1 MFSTPWKYNRI
12 TGFSCNQGEL
22 IKIIMKKNLITS
34 NTEGTTEGILEQKII
49 CLRGSKASFN
59 SCRKSLF
66 RRNLF
71 SSVSTVEETVLFP
84 MKREIPLIKSSS
96 PGPSNE
102 NSTPHALVSK
112 RKSIFILFSLFFL
125 LANHNWK
132 AIVGEPRQ
140 KSNQQCPLL
149 WSFVVTFS

>member
-1 MFSTPWKYNRI
+1 
-12 TGFSCNQGEL
+12 
-22 IKIIMKKNLITS
+22 MKKNLITS

-125 LANHNWK
+125 LANHN
-132 AIVGEPRQ
+132 
-140 KSNQQCPLL
+140 
-149 WSFVVTFS
+149 

>member
-1 MFSTPWKYNRI
+1 MLCVDVFDSLKIQQDYRFLLQSGGT
-12 TGFSCNQGEL
+12 NQNNHE
-22 IKIIMKKNLITS
+22 KNLITS
-34 NTEGTTEGILEQKII
+34 NTEGTEGILEQKII

-96 PGPSNE
+96 PVPSNE

-125 LANHNWK
+125 LANHN
-132 AIVGEPRQ
+132 
-140 KSNQQCPLL
+140 
-149 WSFVVTFS
+149 

>member
-1 MFSTPWKYNRI
+1 MLCVDVFDSLKIQQDYRFLLQSGGT
-12 TGFSCNQGEL
+12 NQNNHE
-22 IKIIMKKNLITS
+22 KNLTTP

-49 CLRGSKASFN
+49 RLRGSKASFN
-59 SCRKSLF
+59 SCRKPLF

-112 RKSIFILFSLFFL
+112 RKSIFILFYLFF
-125 LANHNWK
+125 
-132 AIVGEPRQ
+132 PSR
-140 KSNQQCPLL
+140 
-149 WSFVVTFS
+149 

>member
-1 MFSTPWKYNRI
+1 MLCVDVFDS
-12 TGFSCNQGEL
+12 L
-22 IKIIMKKNLITS
+22 KIQQDYRFLLQSGGTDQNNHEKNLITS
-34 NTEGTTEGILEQKII
+34 NTEGTEGILEQKII

-59 SCRKSLF
+59 SCRKSLL

-125 LANHNWK
+125 LANHN
-132 AIVGEPRQ
+132 
-140 KSNQQCPLL
+140 
-149 WSFVVTFS
+149 

>member
-1 MFSTPWKYNRI
+1 MLCVDVFDSLKIQQDYRFPLQSGGT
-12 TGFSCNQGEL
+12 NQNNHE
-22 IKIIMKKNLITS
+22 KNLTTS
-34 NTEGTTEGILEQKII
+34 NTEGTTEGQQII

-102 NSTPHALVSK
+102 NSTLHALVSK
-112 RKSIFILFSLFFL
+112 RKSIFILFSLFF
-125 LANHNWK
+125 
-132 AIVGEPRQ
+132 PSR
-140 KSNQQCPLL
+140 
-149 WSFVVTFS
+149 

>member
-1 MFSTPWKYNRI
+1 MLCVDVFDS
-12 TGFSCNQGEL
+12 L
-22 IKIIMKKNLITS
+22 KIQQDYRFLLQSGGTDQNNHEKNLITS
-34 NTEGTTEGILEQKII
+34 NTEGTEGILEQKII

-102 NSTPHALVSK
+102 NSTLHTLVSK

-125 LANHNWK
+125 LANHN
-132 AIVGEPRQ
+132 
-140 KSNQQCPLL
+140 
-149 WSFVVTFS
+149 

>member
-1 MFSTPWKYNRI
+1 MLCVDVFDSLKIQQDYRFLLQSGGT
-12 TGFSCNQGEL
+12 NQNNHE
-22 IKIIMKKNLITS
+22 KNLTTS
-34 NTEGTTEGILEQKII
+34 NTEGTTEGKQII

-102 NSTPHALVSK
+102 NSTLHALVSK
-112 RKSIFILFSLFFL
+112 RKSIFILFPLFF
-125 LANHNWK
+125 
-132 AIVGEPRQ
+132 PSR
-140 KSNQQCPLL
+140 
-149 WSFVVTFS
+149 

>member
-1 MFSTPWKYNRI
+1 MLCVDVFDS
-12 TGFSCNQGEL
+12 L
-22 IKIIMKKNLITS
+22 KIQQDYRFLLQSGGTDQNNHEKNLITS
-34 NTEGTTEGILEQKII
+34 NTEGTEGILEQKII

-96 PGPSNE
+96 PVPSNE

-125 LANHNWK
+125 LANHN
-132 AIVGEPRQ
+132 
-140 KSNQQCPLL
+140 
-149 WSFVVTFS
+149 

>member
-1 MFSTPWKYNRI
+1 MLCVDVFDS
-12 TGFSCNQGEL
+12 L
-22 IKIIMKKNLITS
+22 KIQQDYRFLLQSGGTDQNNHEKNLITS
-34 NTEGTTEGILEQKII
+34 NTEGTEGILEQKII

-125 LANHNWK
+125 LANHN
-132 AIVGEPRQ
+132 
-140 KSNQQCPLL
+140 
-149 WSFVVTFS
+149 

>member
-1 MFSTPWKYNRI
+1 MLCVDVFDSLKIQQDYRFLLQSGGT
-12 TGFSCNQGEL
+12 NQNNHE
-22 IKIIMKKNLITS
+22 KNLTTS
-34 NTEGTTEGILEQKII
+34 NTEGTTEGKQII

-102 NSTPHALVSK
+102 NSTLHALVSK
-112 RKSIFILFSLFFL
+112 RKSIFILFSLFF
-125 LANHNWK
+125 
-132 AIVGEPRQ
+132 PSR
-140 KSNQQCPLL
+140 
-149 WSFVVTFS
+149 

>member
-1 MFSTPWKYNRI
+1 MLCVDVFDSLKIQQDYRFLLQSGGT
-12 TGFSCNQGEL
+12 NQNNHE
-22 IKIIMKKNLITS
+22 KNLTTP

-49 CLRGSKASFN
+49 RLRGSKASFN
-59 SCRKSLF
+59 SCRKPLF

-102 NSTPHALVSK
+102 NSTLHTLVSK
-112 RKSIFILFSLFFL
+112 RKSIFILFYLFF
-125 LANHNWK
+125 
-132 AIVGEPRQ
+132 PSR
-140 KSNQQCPLL
+140 
-149 WSFVVTFS
+149 

>member
-1 MFSTPWKYNRI
+1 MLCVDVFDSLKTQQDYRFLLQSGG
-12 TGFSCNQGEL
+12 TNQNNHE
-22 IKIIMKKNLITS
+22 KNLTTS

-102 NSTPHALVSK
+102 NSTLHALVSK
-112 RKSIFILFSLFFL
+112 RSGGTNQN
-125 LANHNWK
+125 NHEK
-132 AIVGEPRQ
+132 KPHYI
-140 KSNQQCPLL
+140 KH
-149 WSFVVTFS
+149 

>member
-1 MFSTPWKYNRI
+1 MLCVDVFDSLKIQQDYRFLLQSGRT
-12 TGFSCNQGEL
+12 NQNNHE
-22 IKIIMKKNLITS
+22 KNLTTS
-34 NTEGTTEGILEQKII
+34 NTEGTTEGKQII

-102 NSTPHALVSK
+102 NSTLHALVSK
-112 RKSIFILFSLFFL
+112 RKSIFILFSLFF
-125 LANHNWK
+125 
-132 AIVGEPRQ
+132 PSR
-140 KSNQQCPLL
+140 
-149 WSFVVTFS
+149 

>member
-1 MFSTPWKYNRI
+1 MLCVDVFDS
-12 TGFSCNQGEL
+12 L
-22 IKIIMKKNLITS
+22 KIQQDYRFLLQSGGTDQNNHEKNLITS
-34 NTEGTTEGILEQKII
+34 NTEGTEGILEQKII

-59 SCRKSLF
+59 SCRKPLF

-102 NSTPHALVSK
+102 NSTLHTLVSK
-112 RKSIFILFSLFFL
+112 RKSIFILFYLFF
-125 LANHNWK
+125 
-132 AIVGEPRQ
+132 PSR
-140 KSNQQCPLL
+140 
-149 WSFVVTFS
+149 